1 MKAEELMITTSD
13 VMVGDWVRI
22 TIEGEKYPAVV
33 NSIKLNT
40 EEIGVSYLAAPGD
53 WEDGEGYDEIEPI
66 PLTEAIL
73 KANGFEF
80 IEAEKLINVRRSMC
94 HLSRMSGEYRYVDKT
109 KKGFVIDFIGL
120 GYSGLHKE
128 WQVIQMFGKDMVID
142 AGKANYV
149 HQLQHCLKICGIEK
163 EITLKLEP

>member
-1 MKAEELMITTSD
+1 MKAEELMI
-13 VMVGDWVRI
+13 GDWVRLTLTQNATVI
-22 TIEGEKYPAVV
+22 TGINGNNIDTKAVHP
-33 NSIKLNT
+33 LR
-40 EEIGVSYLAAPGD
+40 
-53 WEDGEGYDEIEPI
+53 YDEIEPI

-94 HLSRMSGEYRYVDKT
+94 HLSRMTGEYRYVNKT

-120 GYSGLHKE
+120 GYSDLHKE

-142 AGKANYV
+142 AGRANYI
-149 HQLQHCLKICGIEK
+149 HEIQHALRLCGIEK
-163 EITLKLEP
+163 EIVVR